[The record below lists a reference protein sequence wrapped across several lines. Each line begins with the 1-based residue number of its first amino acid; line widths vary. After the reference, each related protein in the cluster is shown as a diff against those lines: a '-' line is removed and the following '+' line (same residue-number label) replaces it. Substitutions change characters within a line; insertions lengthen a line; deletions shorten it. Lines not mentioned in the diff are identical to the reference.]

1 MLSLMAKKNKQKPPQ
16 DSKPNQ
22 EEQQQQP
29 KEEEEEKSFEE
40 LGLDHRLSEL
50 FSRKESTS
58 LFQYNVSQSLSF

>member
-1 MLSLMAKKNKQKPPQ
+1 MAKKNKQKPPQ

-40 LGLDHRLSEL
+40 LGLDHRLIRAL
-50 FSRKESTS
+50 LKKGVDKPFPIQRVAIP
-58 LFQYNVSQSLSF
+58 LILVS

>member
-1 MLSLMAKKNKQKPPQ
+1 MAKKNKQKPPQ

-29 KEEEEEKSFEE
+29 KEEEEEEKSFEE

-58 LFQYNVSQSLSF
+58 LFQFNVSQSLSS